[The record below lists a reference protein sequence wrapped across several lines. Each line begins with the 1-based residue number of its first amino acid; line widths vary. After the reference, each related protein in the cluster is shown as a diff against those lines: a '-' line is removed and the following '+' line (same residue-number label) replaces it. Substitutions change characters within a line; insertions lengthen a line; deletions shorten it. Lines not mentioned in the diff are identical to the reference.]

1 MKELDQSLEGIVLD
15 IDGTIVSL
23 SKGVGEIYC
32 ELLRERGVVTD
43 PTHLQEI
50 VGRVWGV
57 FQPEYLNTRDQN
69 RTTHDRE
76 KETWLSF
83 VRQILHQA
91 GLSCAHDAQL
101 IESIYNAFA
110 TSRFRRVEPGVES
123 FLRAAQGAGL
133 RTYAATNNDV
143 RSKAVLEAMG
153 LKALFSGVYVAGD
166 IGWKKP
172 SHNYYHALR
181 EQIGVPAE
189 KLLHIGNDQ
198 HLDVRV
204 PIECGWRAAL
214 YDSKSPGPEPHFVS
228 FDELCESIESRK
240 ES

>member
-1 MKELDQSLEGIVLD
+1 MLFDRPLEGVVLD
-15 IDGTIVSL
+15 IDGTLISL
-23 SKGVGEIYC
+23 SKGVGEIYA
-32 ELLRERGVVTD
+32 ELLAEHGVIANPNHLNDVTR
-43 PTHLQEI
+43 
-50 VGRVWGV
+50 RVWTA
-57 FQPEYLNTRDQN
+57 FQPEYLNSKDQN

-76 KETWLSF
+76 KSAWLSF
-83 VRQILHQA
+83 VRQVLHQA
-91 GLSCAHDAQL
+91 GLPCSHDAQL

-110 TSRFRRVEPGVES
+110 TNRFRRIEPGVEA

-133 RTYAATNNDV
+133 RAYAATNNDV
-143 RSKAVLEAMG
+143 RSRAVLEAMG
-153 LKALFSGVYVAGD
+153 LKALLRGVYVAGD

-214 YDSKSPGPEPHFVS
+214 YDSKSRGPEPRFVS
-228 FDELCESIESRK
+228 FEELSRSF
-240 ES
+240 EARGER